1 MYSAIINSPP
11 TTLSGSIT
19 NVDTTINV
27 VDGSR
32 LPVAPNL
39 ATIGGEDNAETILY
53 ATRTGNTLSGITRGF
68 QGTAQAWGIGT
79 PVARMFT
86 AYDYDTLRNHMAT
99 ANSHVAS
106 TSNPHS
112 VTTGQ
117 IGAAAASHAHGN
129 ITNAG
134 AIGSTANLP
143 VITGASGVL
152 AAGTF
157 GSAANTFCQGNDTRL
172 SDARTPVAHNQDMS
186 TITTGTLLTNRLLEP
201 TDVRANISMTARPL
215 FDVLRADRTAFLPS
229 DQIIIESSTDGGSTW
244 VDAAVSLVNKRR
256 LFTGQRPAI
265 AIPVIGGIKNT
276 NCMMRVTITAMRYN
290 VPIDTPETQRYNFWN
305 SANVLSTERYC
316 TFSEGWIWLTA
327 GADHIHCR
335 VEHAHGNNSN
345 AWVLERESF
354 MAGWSGGNYV
364 RLSGNVFGGGTSQIA
379 QPWNWRFTFRTATT
393 ANNFDNA
400 QLNATWAAGSQVIH
414 HIKLSGINSW
424 SHSNNL
430 AFHDRLYSFDE
441 NQNATFPATLS
452 ATQLLEGAN
461 RVYSVNNNNI
471 GVGATQYSAGNH
483 AHDIGSGTSGT
494 LAVPRGGT
502 GAITFTSGDVLVGA
516 GTGAIATLSRSGID
530 SRTTFPPTAH
540 NHAATEITSGTLTV
554 AQGGTGAT
562 THTTGNVLIGNAA
575 AAVTS
580 LSRSG
585 IDSRASFPPDSH
597 VHGAITNAG
606 AIGSAANLPIITGA
620 SGVLVASSFGTIA
633 NTFCQG
639 NDTRLSD
646 ARTPVAHNQDA
657 STITTGTLAVARGGT
672 GIASYTTNNYIRA
685 QSATVLEQRT
695 PAQVLADIS
704 AAPATHSHVIRYNQ
718 LA

>member
-134 AIGSTANLP
+134 AIGS
-143 VITGASGVL
+143 
-152 AAGTF
+152 
-157 GSAANTFCQGNDTRL
+157 
-172 SDARTPVAHNQDMS
+172 
-186 TITTGTLLTNRLLEP
+186 
-201 TDVRANISMTARPL
+201 
-215 FDVLRADRTAFLPS
+215 
-229 DQIIIESSTDGGSTW
+229 
-244 VDAAVSLVNKRR
+244 
-256 LFTGQRPAI
+256 
-265 AIPVIGGIKNT
+265 
-276 NCMMRVTITAMRYN
+276 
-290 VPIDTPETQRYNFWN
+290 
-305 SANVLSTERYC
+305 
-316 TFSEGWIWLTA
+316 
-327 GADHIHCR
+327 
-335 VEHAHGNNSN
+335 
-345 AWVLERESF
+345 
-354 MAGWSGGNYV
+354 
-364 RLSGNVFGGGTSQIA
+364 
-379 QPWNWRFTFRTATT
+379 
-393 ANNFDNA
+393 
-400 QLNATWAAGSQVIH
+400 
-414 HIKLSGINSW
+414 
-424 SHSNNL
+424 
-430 AFHDRLYSFDE
+430 
-441 NQNATFPATLS
+441 
-452 ATQLLEGAN
+452 
-461 RVYSVNNNNI
+461 
-471 GVGATQYSAGNH
+471 
-483 AHDIGSGTSGT
+483 
-494 LAVPRGGT
+494 
-502 GAITFTSGDVLVGA
+502 
-516 GTGAIATLSRSGID
+516 
-530 SRTTFPPTAH
+530 
-540 NHAATEITSGTLTV
+540 
-554 AQGGTGAT
+554 
-562 THTTGNVLIGNAA
+562 
-575 AAVTS
+575 
-580 LSRSG
+580 
-585 IDSRASFPPDSH
+585 
-597 VHGAITNAG
+597 
-606 AIGSAANLPIITGA
+606 AANLPIITGA